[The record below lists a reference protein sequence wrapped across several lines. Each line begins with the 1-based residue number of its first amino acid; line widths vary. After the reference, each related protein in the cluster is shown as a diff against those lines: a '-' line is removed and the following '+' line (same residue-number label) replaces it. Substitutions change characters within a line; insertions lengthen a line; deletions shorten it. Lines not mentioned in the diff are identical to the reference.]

1 MNILILGSG
10 GREYMLAW
18 KIRKSKTVKNLFIAP
33 GNGGT
38 SELGENIEL
47 DWKNLDACIQF
58 IKSNLI
64 HMVVIGPEMPLV
76 EGFVDQL
83 KNVPDLNELM
93 IIGPEKAA
101 AKLEGSK
108 AFAKSFM
115 KKNHIPTASYKTFTR
130 SEVDLAVNH
139 IRSQAGPYVLKAD
152 GLAGGKGVLIL
163 SEPEEAVKE
172 AQSILDGKFGEAGH
186 TLVIESFLEGLEFS
200 VFALCFGTDYMLL
213 PVAKDYKR
221 IGEGDSG
228 LNTGGMGSVS
238 PVPGI
243 SNSILQKVEDQIL
256 QPTLNGL
263 IEEGITYSGF
273 LFLGLIL
280 VDEEPFV
287 IEYNCRLGDP
297 ETQVVLP
304 RIDSDLVELLRACAT
319 NNLAESQI
327 KVSSKT
333 AVCTVLASEGYPVN
347 YEKGKEIRIQR
358 PDSDTI
364 YAHAGTVKKNGKLLT
379 SGGRVLGCIGLNE
392 NPTGAK
398 NKSQIAAASVQF
410 EGKYYRSDIGSDLN
424 I

>member
-1 MNILILGSG
+1 
-10 GREYMLAW
+10 
-18 KIRKSKTVKNLFIAP
+18 
-33 GNGGT
+33 
-38 SELGENIEL
+38 
-47 DWKNLDACIQF
+47 
-58 IKSNLI
+58 
-64 HMVVIGPEMPLV
+64 
-76 EGFVDQL
+76 
-83 KNVPDLNELM
+83 
-93 IIGPEKAA
+93 
-101 AKLEGSK
+101 
-108 AFAKSFM
+108 
-115 KKNHIPTASYKTFTR
+115 
-130 SEVDLAVNH
+130 
-139 IRSQAGPYVLKAD
+139 
-152 GLAGGKGVLIL
+152 
-163 SEPEEAVKE
+163 
-172 AQSILDGKFGEAGH
+172 
-186 TLVIESFLEGLEFS
+186 
-200 VFALCFGTDYMLL
+200 
-213 PVAKDYKR
+213 
-221 IGEGDSG
+221 
-228 LNTGGMGSVS
+228 MGSVS